1 MVVGVPLGALLGT
14 WFVGKLA
21 PPSGRFADTAFG
33 ALAGPAVFVGYA
45 QILEGQSDGVRWT
58 GVIFPAA
65 LAAMGWNRSRPFVQP
80 QAAIHESL
88 DPETRTLTAE
98 VLVFRLSF

>member
-1 MVVGVPLGALLGT
+1 VGALIGT

-33 ALAGPAVFVGYA
+33 ALAGTAVFAGYI
-45 QILEGQSDGVRWT
+45 QILEGQSDGLRWT

-65 LAAMGWNRSRPFVQP
+65 LAAMGWNRSRPIVEP
-80 QAAIHESL
+80 QVAIHQSL
-88 DPETRTLTAE
+88 DPATRTLTAE
-98 VLVFRLSF
+98 LLVFRLRF